1 MRKLLT
7 LYILFSFLPGKIWNL
22 GHTKKNP
29 VSVPDALQINISR
42 EFEEFTKDVISENIL
57 MKLWGYGNCI
67 DTFNIFFTK

>member
-42 EFEEFTKDVISENIL
+42 EFEEFTKDVISENIFNEVVRL
-57 MKLWGYGNCI
+57 WKLYRYL
-67 DTFNIFFTK
+67 